1 MKKTCKNAKKFQS
14 TPLSEPI
21 IKTSKARKIF
31 GEQNEYP

>member
-1 MKKTCKNAKKFQS
+1 MKKARKNAKKLQS

-21 IKTSKARKIF
+21 IKTSKAGNIF